1 MKKINRKINKNFYAV
16 IMAGGTGTRL
26 WPVSRKKYPKQFQK
40 FTSNKTMIQE
50 TYDRVAK
57 VVSRG
62 NIMVSTVEQYKK
74 LVLQQLPKIT
84 AKQLII
90 EPMPRGTAPAIALV
104 AKYIYE
110 INPQAVVATIASD
123 HAIKNVDEFVV
134 AVSTALRAAADNTEK
149 LVTIGINPTFP
160 DTGLGYIKMGKE
172 LATIQKK
179 KVFYIDS
186 FKEKPD
192 LKTAEKYLKNW
203 EYLWNAGYFI
213 FSAKGFLNITK
224 KLMPKVHKGLDE
236 IFATKNKSNSLAG
249 GDKIYSKFANEAI
262 DTAVAEKLKTELRL
276 VVPSE
281 LDWSDVGNWGSLLD
295 FFRAGSDVSMI
306 VKGRHIDEK
315 SENCLIHSKEKLIAT
330 VGLKDIII
338 IETND
343 VILVADKNK
352 VSDVKKIIDKLKEQG
367 KHLYL

>member
-1 MKKINRKINKNFYAV
+1 MKKINKNFYVV

-40 FTSNKTMIQE
+40 FTSNRTMIQE

-57 VVSRG
+57 VAPRS
-62 NIMVSTVEQYKK
+62 NIMVSTAEQYKK

-110 INPQAVVATIASD
+110 MNPQAVIATIASD
-123 HAIKNVDEFVV
+123 HAIKNTNEFIASVL
-134 AVSTALRAAADNTEK
+134 AALEIAEKNTGK
-149 LVTIGINPTFP
+149 LVVIGVNPTFP
-160 DTGLGYIKMGKE
+160 DTELGYIKMGEEFAK
-172 LATIQKK
+172 IGKK
-179 KVFYIDS
+179 KIFYAEA

-213 FSAKGFLNITK
+213 FSAKGFLNIAK
-224 KLMPKVHKGLDE
+224 KLMPKTFKGLNK
-236 IFATKNKSNSLAG
+236 IFALNNGKNHSAG
-249 GDKIYSKFANEAI
+249 GKNIYGKFANEPI
-262 DTAVAEKLKTELRL
+262 DTVIAEKLNTKLRL

-281 LDWSDVGNWGSLLD
+281 LEWSDVGNWGSLFD
-295 FFRAGSDVSMI
+295 FFLAGSDMSMI
-306 VKGRHIDEK
+306 VKGKHIDEK

-330 VGLKDIII
+330 VGLRDTII
-338 IETND
+338 IETD
-343 VILVADKNK
+343 DAILVADKNK
-352 VSDVKKIIDKLKEQG
+352 VSDVKKLLEKLKEQG

>member
-1 MKKINRKINKNFYAV
+1 MKKINENFYAV

-57 VVSRG
+57 VVPRE

-74 LVLQQLPKIT
+74 LVLQQLPKIS

-90 EPMPRGTAPAIALV
+90 EPSARGTAPAIALV
-104 AKYIYE
+104 AKHIYE
-110 INPQAVVATIASD
+110 INPQAVIATIASD
-123 HAIKNVDEFVV
+123 HAIKNVEEFV
-134 AVSTALRAAADNTEK
+134 ASISSALETAEKNPEK

-160 DTGLGYIKMGKE
+160 DTGLGYIKTGKE
-172 LATIQKK
+172 FATIQKK
-179 KVFYIDS
+179 KAVPTGRQVFYIDS

-192 LKTAEKYLKNW
+192 LKTAEKYLKDW
-203 EYLWNAGYFI
+203 QYLWNAGYFI
-213 FSAKGFLNITK
+213 FSAAGFLNITK
-224 KLMPKVHKGLDE
+224 KLMPKTYRGLDK
-236 IFATKNKSNSLAG
+236 IFSVKNNKETNN
-249 GDKIYSKFANEAI
+249 IYNKFVIEAI
-262 DTAVAEKLKTELRL
+262 DTAVAEKLETKLRL

-281 LDWSDVGNWGSLLD
+281 LDWSDVGNWGSLFD
-295 FFRAGSDVSMI
+295 FFRASSDMSMI
-306 VKGRHIDEK
+306 VKGKHIDEK
-315 SENCLIHSKEKLIAT
+315 SENCLVHSHEKLIAT

-343 VILVADKNK
+343 AILVAHKNK
-352 VSDVKKIIDKLKEQG
+352 VSDVKKILDKLKEQG